1 MKILAVGGAGFIG
14 SHLVD
19 ALIKNRH
26 QVVVLDN
33 LSSGQKENINPK
45 ATFYKADLQNFKRV
59 ESIFKKE
66 KPEAIFHLAAQ
77 IDVRR
82 SVEDPIYDAE
92 INILSSLN
100 LICLAQKYKV
110 KKFIFSSSGGA
121 IYGETEDRPT
131 KESHSECPLSPYGIG
146 KLAID
151 KYLEY
156 FYQVHGLKY
165 VLLRYAN
172 VYGPRQNH
180 RGEAGVVAIFINKM
194 LSGEQPM
201 INGDGKQTRDYVFVD
216 DVVQANVLALRN
228 LNTVGTYN
236 IGTGLETN
244 VNELFQAINQH
255 FDNRFREKH
264 GPGKLGEQRTSSL
277 DARKARQELGWN
289 PTTQLTKGIQ
299 TTVMWFQE
307 GK

>member
-1 MKILAVGGAGFIG
+1 MKILIIGGAGFIG
-14 SHLVD
+14 SNLVD

-33 LSSGQKENINPK
+33 LSSGQKKNINPK

-59 ESIFKKE
+59 EQIFKKE

-77 IDVRR
+77 IDVRK

-92 INILSSLN
+92 INIISSLN
-100 LICLAQKYKV
+100 LICLAQQYKV

-131 KESHSECPLSPYGIG
+131 KENHPECPLSPYGIG

-151 KYLEY
+151 KYLDY

-165 VLLRYAN
+165 VSLRYAN

-194 LSGEQPM
+194 LSGEQPI
-201 INGDGKQTRDYVFVD
+201 INGDGRQTRDYVFVD
-216 DVVQANVLALRN
+216 DVVQANILALRN

-277 DARKARQELGWN
+277 DARKARQELGWS
-289 PTTQLTKGIQ
+289 PTMQLTKGIQ